1 MSLYPIMAAIIV
13 FLSMTIVD
21 YIIKIAGLS
30 PPKWVTLLIYAI
42 INYVI
47 YLVVLHFARAV
58 CI

>member
-1 MSLYPIMAAIIV
+1 MSLYPIIAALIV

-47 YLVVLHFARAV
+47 YLVVLHFANV
-58 CI
+58 